1 VAKYEIRFSRAA
13 IKEAD
18 KLIRQVAERVA
29 PAIEELAD
37 NPRPMGC
44 QKLQGEEDLWRIRV
58 GDYRIIYQV
67 DTGGRIVYI
76 RRIRHRREAYRH
88 I

>member
-1 VAKYEIRFSRAA
+1 VPKYDVRFSRAA

-18 KLIRQVAERVA
+18 KLPSEVAERVA
-29 PAIEELAD
+29 LAIDALAD

-44 QKLQGEEDLWRIRV
+44 QKLQSEEDLWRIRV
-58 GDYRIIYQV
+58 GNYRIIYQV
-67 DTGGRIVYI
+67 DGSGRILYI
-76 RRIRHRREAYRH
+76 RRIRHRREAYRG